1 MCRQNRLAG
10 RAAAGLHLQGRDGD
24 RDLQG
29 RGIVSCPSGDL
40 AELLVPR
47 LGDHVQA
54 RGGDA
59 LRRRRTPRPRAG
71 AAVHLAR
78 LSTQPRWWRPPST
91 SHRLETSPGVA
102 GCSNPTDCHRS
113 SASTSI
119 WVGSLMTIL
128 RRSPR
133 RVGALGRPEGNQV
146 DVLPRSGS
154 RRLAPA
160 RRVLPRRT
168 ASVPRSLL
176 GADVHTRSRL
186 GVPNLHAR
194 AQRQPALE
202 ASNTKTARFGAR
214 TLRLLLPEVCR
225 SRHAQEVRN
234 KPHFR
239 SRSRIL
245 ISERSVCADGRGGRH
260 EAAKHGRF

>member
-1 MCRQNRLAG
+1 MSLETRLEGPNGPHFRHSSLISIFECHVCAK
-10 RAAAGLHLQGRDGD
+10 L
-24 RDLQG
+24 G
-29 RGIVSCPSGDL
+29 RG
-40 AELLVPR
+40 LLTGPC
-47 LGDHVQA
+47 
-54 RGGDA
+54 
-59 LRRRRTPRPRAG
+59 
-71 AAVHLAR
+71 
-78 LSTQPRWWRPPST
+78 
-91 SHRLETSPGVA
+91 GVA
-102 GCSNPTDCHRS
+102 GKEAAREAQNR
-113 SASTSI
+113 
-119 WVGSLMTIL
+119 G
-128 RRSPR
+128 
-133 RVGALGRPEGNQV
+133 LGYCCVAG
-146 DVLPRSGS
+146 LARSGPGAPERPSCLYLS
-154 RRLAPA
+154 RIGPQPGSGPPV
-160 RRVLPRRT
+160 VLPRRT
-168 ASVPRSLL
+168 ARVPRSLL

-260 EAAKHGRF
+260 EAAKHGRSKPCNQRWIDFLRSTGVCHTVRRVLDEIDRGDDFSRSARKMEDKS